1 MGKIKKIFGTKSIK
15 RDFAVY
21 LLCYVLGALI
31 ISVACSALLQ
41 FAQSKVPKKY
51 LFEYVEDGT
60 VHQMTKEN
68 IGEEWEESAD
78 SINPGG
84 AEDEGADRESSGKT
98 EGGGAEQE
106 SFGGGLRE
114 ELFVDENGNS
124 FYLHY
129 YAPETIFFSFEGL
142 NGILYE
148 ILGIGSGLVF
158 PVVFVVGIG
167 IVSRL
172 FYRRKLQ
179 EPLEIL
185 NRAADNIAN
194 NDLDFEIS
202 YEKQDELGKLCS
214 SFEKMRRTLQDN
226 NREMWRQVEERKRL
240 NAAFSHDLRTPLT
253 VLRGQSEMLCK
264 YTPEMSEEKIA
275 ETAEMM
281 MRHIAR
287 LENYVNTMRDLQRL
301 EDIEVKRE
309 QVEAAELIKQMQET
323 GIPIVGEY
331 NLSLNWDVH
340 ISEDD
345 HPGAHVTDKTSL
357 RSEKRVDDV
366 QNAGRKRNIKWELDI
381 LIVMQVYEN
390 LIANAAHYARNTITV
405 SAFGD
410 EDFLYLTVTD
420 DGEGFSAKDLSEA
433 AKPFYR
439 AEKETEGEHF
449 GMGLNICKVLCE
461 KHGGY
466 LQLRNEGGAS
476 VTAAFG
482 IQ

>member
-1 MGKIKKIFGTKSIK
+1 MDKIKRIFGTKSIK

-31 ISVACSALLQ
+31 ISVSCSALLQ
-41 FAQSKVPKKY
+41 FAQSKVPKEY
-51 LFEYVEDGT
+51 LFEYVENGT

-68 IGEEWEESAD
+68 IGGEWEESTD
-78 SINPGG
+78 SVNPGG
-84 AEDEGADRESSGKT
+84 AGDGGTDRESSGKT
-98 EGGGAEQE
+98 AGSGADRESPGGG
-106 SFGGGLRE
+106 FRE
-114 ELFVDENGNS
+114 ELFVDKNGNS

-148 ILGIGSGLVF
+148 ILGIGSALVF
-158 PVVFVVGIG
+158 PVVFVAGIG
-167 IVSRL
+167 IASRL

-179 EPLEIL
+179 EPLEVL

-202 YEKQDELGKLCS
+202 YEKEDELGKLCS
-214 SFEKMRRTLQDN
+214 SFEKMRCALQDN
-226 NREMWRQVEERKRL
+226 NRQMWRQIEERKRL

-253 VLRGQSEMLCK
+253 VLRGQSEMLCR
-264 YTPEMSEEKIA
+264 YAPEMSEEKIA

-281 MRHIAR
+281 MRHIVR

-301 EDIEVKRE
+301 EDIEVKRG
-309 QVEAAELIKQMQET
+309 QVEAAEFIKQLQET
-323 GIPIVGEY
+323 GTSVVGEH
-331 NLSLNWDVH
+331 NMLLNWKMSD
-340 ISEDD
+340 
-345 HPGAHVTDKTSL
+345 GANDPIEEYAAEGKNLQTGKQAGNAANNQT
-357 RSEKRVDDV
+357 EK
-366 QNAGRKRNIKWELDI
+366 AAWELDVS
-381 LIVMQVYEN
+381 IVMRVYEN
-390 LIANAAHYARNTITV
+390 LLANAVRYARNAVTV
-405 SAFGD
+405 SVSGD
-410 EDFLYLTVTD
+410 KDYFYLTVAD
-420 DGEGFSAKDLSEA
+420 DGEGFSAKDLAEA
-433 AKPFYR
+433 SMPFYR
-439 AEKETEGEHF
+439 SSRETDSGHF

-466 LQLRNEGGAS
+466 LQLGNEVGAS

>member
-31 ISVACSALLQ
+31 ISVSCSALLQ

-51 LFEYVEDGT
+51 LFEYVDDGT

-68 IGEEWEESAD
+68 IGEEWEESTD

-84 AEDEGADRESSGKT
+84 AEDGGTDRESSGKT
-98 EGGGAEQE
+98 EGDGAEQE
-106 SFGGGLRE
+106 SPGGGLRE

-275 ETAEMM
+275 EIAEMM
-281 MRHIAR
+281 MRHIVR

-323 GIPIVGEY
+323 GTSVVGEH
-331 NLSLNWDVH
+331 NMLLNWRMSD
-340 ISEDD
+340 
-345 HPGAHVTDKTSL
+345 GAKDPIEEYAAE
-357 RSEKRVDDV
+357 EKNLQTGEPVE
-366 QNAGRKRNIKWELDI
+366 NAANIQPEKAAWELDVS
-381 LIVMQVYEN
+381 IVIQVYEN
-390 LIANAAHYARNTITV
+390 LLANAVRYAKNMITV
-405 SAFGD
+405 SFSGD
-410 EDFLYLTVTD
+410 KDYFILTVSD

-482 IQ
+482 M

>member
-1 MGKIKKIFGTKSIK
+1 MGKIKKIFRTKSIK

-51 LFEYVEDGT
+51 LFEYVENGT
-60 VHQMTKEN
+60 VHQITKEN
-68 IGEEWEESAD
+68 IGGEWEESAD
-78 SINPGG
+78 LINPGG
-84 AEDEGADRESSGKT
+84 AEDGGTDRESLGKTEGGGADRESSG
-98 EGGGAEQE
+98 
-106 SFGGGLRE
+106 GGLKE
-114 ELFVDENGNS
+114 ELFVDKNGNS

-129 YAPETIFFSFEGL
+129 YEPETIFFSFEGL

-148 ILGIGSGLVF
+148 ILGISSGLVF

-202 YEKQDELGKLCS
+202 YKKQDELGKLCL

-253 VLRGQSEMLCK
+253 VLRGQSEMLCR

-275 ETAEMM
+275 ETAGMM
-281 MRHIAR
+281 MRHIVR

-309 QVEAAELIKQMQET
+309 QVEAAELIKQLQET
-323 GIPIVGEY
+323 GTSVVGEH
-331 NLSLNWDVH
+331 NMLLNWKMADGANDP
-340 ISEDD
+340 IEEYAAEEKNLQTGKPEDN
-345 HPGAHVTDKTSL
+345 AANIQT
-357 RSEKRVDDV
+357 EK
-366 QNAGRKRNIKWELDI
+366 ATWELDVS
-381 LIVMQVYEN
+381 IVIQVYEN
-390 LIANAAHYARNTITV
+390 LLANAVRYAKNMITV
-405 SAFGD
+405 SFSGD
-410 EDFLYLTVTD
+410 KDYFILTVSD